1 MDWCKTWAPGQI
13 RPRAAFRL
21 ALSSYTED
29 YRNRLAIIGLQ
40 DERSLVDDE
49 LHEGYSDF
57 VLLAETMHGYP
68 ATRLQWQPLT
78 AATFTWAMKPA
89 TTELLATTGD
99 ALRIWDFSYDGEQKT
114 SSYVG
119 RHGATSGYHLGQR
132 VALSG
137 VSLIPL
143 RRLEHSDIFSVQSA
157 QCLIRCTIDLI
168 LLEH

>member
-57 VLLAETMHGYP
+57 VLLADTMHGYP
-68 ATRLQWQPLT
+68 ATRLQWQPLS
-78 AATFTWAMKPA
+78 AATFGWAMKPA

-99 ALRIWDFSYDGEQKT
+99 ALRIWDFSYDGEQKA
-114 SSYVG
+114 SNYVG
-119 RHGATSGYHLGQR
+119 RHPTTAGYHLGQR

-137 VSLIPL
+137 VSPTLFSAK
-143 RRLEHSDIFSVQSA
+143 EHSEITSSRKYRMPPPV
-157 QCLIRCTIDLI
+157 
-168 LLEH
+168 HH

>member
-68 ATRLQWQPLT
+68 ATRLQWQPLA
-78 AATFTWAMKPA
+78 AATFGWGTKPA

-99 ALRIWDFSYDGEQKT
+99 ALRIWDFSYDGEQK
-114 SSYVG
+114 SSNFVG
-119 RHGATSGYHLGQR
+119 RHATTSGYHLGQR

-137 VSLIPL
+137 VSFTPFNA
-143 RRLEHSDIFSVQSA
+143 LELSNFISSRKYLVPPPVH
-157 QCLIRCTIDLI
+157 
-168 LLEH
+168 H